1 MTAAALRGSM
11 TALITPFSG
20 GAVDE
25 KSFQRFCEWQIEEGT
40 DALVPCGTTGESAT
54 LDYDEHKRVID
65 LCIEVAKGRVP
76 VIAGTGSNAT
86 YEAIELTLHAQKAGA
101 DAALIVTP
109 YYNKPSQEG
118 MVQHFKAI
126 HDATEIPIV
135 LYNVPGRTAADLSA
149 ESVAR
154 LAELPRIVGIKD
166 ASNDLTRPAKTRILA
181 GEDFVQLSGEDA
193 TVIPFLGNGG
203 HGCISV
209 TANIAPRLL
218 AELHDLW
225 EAGDWVKAR
234 AINDRLMPLHGALF
248 AETSPSPSKYA
259 ASLLGMGQNE
269 VRLPLVVVGKETE
282 AKVRS
287 AMQHAGL
294 IN

>member
-1 MTAAALRGSM
+1 MTAASLRGSM
-11 TALITPFSG
+11 TALITPFSQ

-25 KSFQRFCEWQIEEGT
+25 KAFQRFCDWQIAEGT
-40 DALVPCGTTGESAT
+40 DALVPTGTTGESAT
-54 LDYDEHKRVID
+54 LDYDEHKRVIV

-86 YEAIELTLHAQKAGA
+86 SEAIEMTLFAQQAGA

-109 YYNKPSQEG
+109 YYNKPTQEG

-126 HDATEIPIV
+126 HDATDIPIL
-135 LYNVPGRTAADLSA
+135 LYNVPGRTAVDLSA

-166 ASNDLTRPAKTRILA
+166 ASNDLNRPAKTRILV

-193 TVIPFLGNGG
+193 SIIPFLGNGG

-209 TANIAPRLL
+209 TANVAPRLL
-218 AELHDLW
+218 AELHDSW
-225 EAGDWVKAR
+225 QAGEIAHAR

-248 AETSPSPSKYA
+248 AETSPSPAKYA
-259 ASLLGMGQNE
+259 TQLLGMTDAE
-269 VRLPLVVVGKETE
+269 VRLPLVEIGTETQG
-282 AKVRS
+282 KVRS